1 MIKGRWHLRF
11 AGSLCWK
18 SSQRKLSL
26 SLSSVDF
33 GYGFEII
40 FGRLHAS
47 YFLAELKIVYVIDNT
62 RRALNCSVFLWIQ
75 RYFPRLSVSDRFAP
89 SYRSCFVAVPQ
100 VALSLYSHDA
110 FSYFYSR
117 VFVIVFKI
125 TDVPPRAV
133 LLLSLVLSLRAF
145 LSLYCCSTLF
155 LSLITSRRAVVLSSW
170 SLYSK
175 LFYPG
180 CWLSVKR
187 VTGNDVTA

>member
-1 MIKGRWHLRF
+1 M
-11 AGSLCWK
+11 
-18 SSQRKLSL
+18 
-26 SLSSVDF
+26 
-33 GYGFEII
+33 

-47 YFLAELKIVYVIDNT
+47 YFVAELKIVYVVDIT
-62 RRALNCSVFLWIQ
+62 VLWIVLLFCEFKVISPVFLSLIELLELLC
-75 RYFPRLSVSDRFAP
+75 RAET
-89 SYRSCFVAVPQ
+89 Q
-100 VALSLYSHDA
+100 VALSLHSHDA
-110 FSYFYSR
+110 SSYFYSR